1 MSKNLILFLAG
12 VIVLYL
18 LVVLMIRFSGMRRRH
33 GIKVTL
39 SEEAQAK
46 ERAALEAKKAASA
59 ANNALRLF
67 IVQITRFASR
77 HGLALLM
84 PANVVWKND
93 SCRLTLLLVGKG
105 GVLGVKSIR
114 FGGEV
119 QGNVSAP
126 NWTHRENGEEN
137 EFRNPLLGCEA
148 DKATLQALLAENGL
162 PNVPV
167 DCVTVFI
174 NPKVQINAPAA
185 VRRFTEQELFDAL
198 ENGQLCP
205 DAGCD
210 ADAIA
215 RVLQEHIPAAQ

>member
-1 MSKNLILFLAG
+1 MNRSLVLFVVG
-12 VIVLYL
+12 VILLYL
-18 LVVLMIRFSGMRRRH
+18 MVVLMVRFSGMRRR
-33 GIKVTL
+33 GGVKVTL
-39 SEEAQAK
+39 SEEGRAK
-46 ERAALEAKKAASA
+46 ERAALEAKKSA
-59 ANNALRLF
+59 AAAANALRLF
-67 IVQITRFASR
+67 IVQVTRFAAN
-77 HGLALLM
+77 HGLTLLM
-84 PANVVWKND
+84 PANVVWGNAA
-93 SCRLTLLLVGKG
+93 CRLTLLLVGKG

-126 NWTHRENGEEN
+126 AWVHRECGEES
-137 EFRNPLLGCEA
+137 EFKNPLLGCDA

-162 PNVPV
+162 GDVPV

-198 ENGQLCP
+198 ETGTLCP

-210 ADAIA
+210 AARIA
-215 RVLQEHIPAAQ
+215 EVLQAHIPAAQ